1 MKRFVLSAF
10 LAAASVATFGQSL
23 IPQPVS
29 LQQGSGAFRFN
40 AQTQLVA
47 STPEAKRLAALLN
60 QYLKKQ
66 AGYELKMVAKAPTSN
81 FVAFNEKTGLP
92 AEGYELKATAQSIQI
107 AGKDAGLFY
116 GLQSLLQLFPE
127 GKAEIAAVTIED
139 HPRFGY
145 RGLMLD
151 VGRHYMPVSFI
162 KQMID
167 EMARLKFNRFH
178 WHLTEDQGWRLE
190 IKKYPKLTQ
199 VGAFR
204 DETLIGGYGDRMPQQ
219 FDGIKYGG
227 FYTQDEAREIVKYA
241 ADRHIVVIPEI
252 ELPGHSTA
260 ALAAYPELG
269 CTPGPF
275 KVQTTWGVHKDV
287 FCPKEETFTFLEN
300 VLTEVM
306 AIFPSPYIHIGGDEC
321 PKDRWK
327 ESEFCQNLIK
337 KENLKDEHGL
347 QSYFIRRIEK
357 FLNSKGRN
365 IIGWDEILEGG
376 LAPNATV
383 MSWRGEQGGIAAAK
397 ENHDVIMTPNSHL
410 YIDHY
415 QGKDRK
421 QEPLAIGGFLTMEKV
436 YSYDPTPK
444 ELTAEQQKHIKG
456 VQANLWTEYIPTP
469 AKASFMLFPRALA
482 LSEVA
487 WSPVNRK
494 EYTEFSEKRVP
505 DYLRSMEKRNWVYR
519 VPTAIGM
526 PAEDTL
532 RGNQFTIH
540 LKSPVE
546 GAKIY
551 YSIDGYAPNETTHLY
566 AKPLALTIP
575 ENRRVDLKTIVI
587 TPEGLRSVVATTTL
601 VNGTPMPDKQPRKKN

>member
-1 MKRFVLSAF
+1 MKRFILSAF
-10 LAAASVATFGQSL
+10 LAAASLTSFGQSI

-29 LQQGSGAFRFN
+29 LQQGSGKFQFTN
-40 AQTQLVA
+40 QTQVVA
-47 STPEAKRLAALLN
+47 STPEAKRLAGLLN
-60 QYLKKQ
+60 QYLKKRTG
-66 AGYELKMVAKAPTSN
+66 AELKIVSKAPASN
-81 FVAFNEKTGLP
+81 YIAFIEKTGLP
-92 AEGYELKATAQSIQI
+92 AEGYELKATPQSVQI
-107 AGKDAGLFY
+107 SGKDAGLFY
-116 GLQSLLQLFPE
+116 GLQSVMQLITGDAKP
-127 GKAEIAAVTIED
+127 EIASVTIED

-145 RGLMLD
+145 RGLMMD
-151 VGRHYMPVSFI
+151 VGRHYMPLSFI

-167 EMARLKFNRFH
+167 EMAMLKFNRFH

-199 VGAFR
+199 VGAYR

-227 FYTQDEAREIVKYA
+227 FYTQDEAREVVKYA
-241 ADRHIVVIPEI
+241 AERHITVIPEI
-252 ELPGHSTA
+252 ELPGHATA

-287 FCPKEETFTFLEN
+287 FCPKEETFQFLEN

-306 AIFPSPYIHIGGDEC
+306 DIFPSPYIHIGGDEC

-383 MSWRGEQGGIAAAK
+383 MSWRGEEGGIAAAK
-397 ENHDVIMTPNSHL
+397 ENHDVIMSPNGYV

-415 QGKDRK
+415 QSKDRK
-421 QEPLAIGGFLTMEKV
+421 QEPLAIGGFLPLEKV
-436 YSYDPTPK
+436 YSYNPTPK

-456 VQANLWTEYIPTP
+456 VQANLWTEYIPT
-469 AKASFMLFPRALA
+469 AGKAQYMYFPRAMALA
-482 LSEVA
+482 EVA
-487 WSPVNRK
+487 WSPLNRK
-494 EYTEFSEKRVP
+494 DFTEFSEQRLPV
-505 DYLRSMEKRNWVYR
+505 YLRKLEKRNLYFR
-519 VPTAIGM
+519 VPEAIGM
-526 PAEDTL
+526 PKEDTL
-532 RGNQFTIH
+532 RGSQFTIN
-540 LKSPVE
+540 LKAPVE

-551 YSIDGYAPNETTHLY
+551 YTIDGYMPSEATYPY
-566 AKPLALTIP
+566 SKPISLTIP
-575 ENRRVDLKTIVI
+575 QNRRVDLKTIVV
-587 TPEGLRSVVATTTL
+587 TPAGHRSIVSTTTL
-601 VNGTPMPDKQPRKKN
+601 VNGTPMPDKQPKK